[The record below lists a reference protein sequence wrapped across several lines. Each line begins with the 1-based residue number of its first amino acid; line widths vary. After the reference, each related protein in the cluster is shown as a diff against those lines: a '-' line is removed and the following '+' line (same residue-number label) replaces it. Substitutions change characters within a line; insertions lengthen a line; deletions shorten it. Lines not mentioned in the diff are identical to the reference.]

1 MGFGE
6 KWSGWIKW
14 CISTA
19 SFCVLVNGSPTGF
32 FRSTR
37 GLRQGDPLSPYLFVL
52 GMKALSSLI
61 NRAVRRGF
69 LSGCRIR
76 GREGGGIQVLHLLF
90 ADDMLVFCEDSQEQL
105 AF

>member
-6 KWSGWIKW
+6 KWADWIRW

-19 SFCVLVNGSPTGF
+19 SFSVLINGSPTGF

-52 GMKALSSLI
+52 GIEALSGLINKAL
-61 NRAVRRGF
+61 REGF
-69 LSGCRIR
+69 LTGYKIR
-76 GREGGGIQVLHLLF
+76 GMGGTYQKKK
-90 ADDMLVFCEDSQEQL
+90 
-105 AF
+105 